1 MLRSSTMSNVASV
14 AGGWLFF
21 AACIVGSVIYFNELR
36 AVGRFAF
43 GIPDPDMVAAAPQRQ
58 DPAAAVAPAAAN
70 PPTVSNT
77 SNGVVELKADRLGHF
92 STDAQINGRTI
103 EVMVD
108 TGASIVALTW
118 DDAQQAGIYVRP
130 SDFTHRVNTAN
141 GSARVAPVTID
152 SISIGGITV
161 RDVKGTVSEPGR
173 LNGTLLGMTFLSR
186 LSRAELRRGTLILEE

>member
-1 MLRSSTMSNVASV
+1 MSRSSTLNNVASV
-14 AGGWLFF
+14 AGGWLFL
-21 AACIVGSVIYFNELR
+21 AVCIVGCIVYFNELR
-36 AVGRFAF
+36 AVGRWAF
-43 GIPDPDMVAAAPQRQ
+43 GVPNPDEIAGLPPRQ
-58 DPAAAVAPAAAN
+58 DQGNLAPAAQSQ
-70 PPTVSNT
+70 PVSG
-77 SNGVVELKADRLGHF
+77 NGVVELKADRLGHF

-103 EVMVD
+103 EVMLD

-118 DDAQQAGIYVRP
+118 EDAQQAGIFVRP

-141 GSARVAPVTID
+141 GSARVAPVTIE

-161 RDVKGTVSEPGR
+161 RDVRGTVSEPGR